1 MAQPQ
6 LVCHRNPLTGRSEW
20 IVDDEP
26 HVSDTLIANSD
37 HIGAFISFL
46 VAFSYHSGIH
56 LNSKT
61 RIYIRTRQ
69 TWWRIANATAATTAQ
84 LRAQCIA
91 NPREGDACSIS
102 APARVYSD

>member
-37 HIGAFISFL
+37 HIGA
-46 VAFSYHSGIH
+46 
-56 LNSKT
+56 
-61 RIYIRTRQ
+61 
-69 TWWRIANATAATTAQ
+69 
-84 LRAQCIA
+84 CIF
-91 NPREGDACSIS
+91 G
-102 APARVYSD
+102 